1 MSVDL
6 KETIVN
12 FVRRVKDLSEHVRG
26 NEQATKQSLVGPLF
40 SLLGYDLTDPR
51 ECLPEYKT
59 DFGIGRSV
67 KPVDWAFMSNGK
79 PVFFVE
85 AKEAGKKLSG
95 YSEQLGDY
103 FAKSTDVKLGI
114 LTNGVQW
121 KFYTDV
127 DHSNVMDKEPFV
139 TWDVLSDEEPPI
151 DLLTVLHKSQYNPQ
165 LIRTFAERNRNRNL
179 LVNELAKLLEP
190 SSELVRLAV
199 ANIETRRM
207 TDAVVEGW
215 KPVLA
220 SAIEEW
226 ARQRT
231 LHLILNPPKQP
242 EAPLADRVVTTQEEL
257 KAFEAI
263 KAILGSD
270 RPAGYQDTYSYFKI
284 HLPERQTWAFARV
297 YLDRRAPMMWIG
309 LDYADV
315 KDVVIEGVTIQ
326 DADGWIEVPLRSLED
341 LNLYGDLLKAAWDKQ
356 RLLHPLKI

>member
-6 KETIVN
+6 KESIAV
-12 FVRRVKDLSEHVRG
+12 FVRRIKDLSDHVKG

-40 SLLGYDLTDPR
+40 SILGYDLTDPR
-51 ECLPEYKT
+51 ECIPEFKT

-67 KPVDWAFMSNGK
+67 KPVDWSFMANGK
-79 PVFFVE
+79 PIFFVE
-85 AKEAGKKLSG
+85 AKEAGKKLAG

-127 DHSNVMDKEPFV
+127 DNSNVMDKEPFV
-139 TWDVLSDEEPPI
+139 IWDVLSDEESPL

-190 SSELVRLAV
+190 SSELVRLAI
-199 ANIETRRM
+199 ANIETRRL
-207 TDAVVEGW
+207 TDSVIDNW
-215 KPVLA
+215 KPVLK

-231 LHLILNPPKQP
+231 LNLILNPPKAP
-242 EAPLADRVVTTQEEL
+242 ETSTIDRIVTTQEEL
-257 KAFEAI
+257 KTYEAI
-263 KAILGSD
+263 KTVLSDD
-270 RPAGYQDTYSYFKI
+270 RPVSYQDTYSYFKI
-284 HLPERQTWAFARV
+284 HLPERQTWAFCRL
-297 YLDRRAPMMWIG
+297 YLDRRSPIMWIG
-309 LDYADV
+309 LDYSDI
-315 KDVVIEGVTIQ
+315 KDIVIGGITIS
-326 DADGWIEVPLRSLED
+326 DADGWIEVPLRSID
-341 LNLYGDLLKAAWDKQ
+341 DMHLYKDLLRAAWDKQ
-356 RLLHPLKI
+356 RLLHPAKA